1 MADIRLSDIQAA
13 AERIRGLIHRT
24 PVLTSRTFDAL
35 AGASV
40 FFKCEN
46 FQRGGA
52 FKIRGAANFILSI
65 PEADLPRGVVTY
77 SSGNHG
83 QAVAIVAESLGIPAT
98 IVMPADAPV
107 LKLEATRAHGAR
119 IVTYDRA
126 TEDRE
131 AIGKRIAD
139 ETGATIVPPYD
150 HPWTIA
156 GQGTAALE
164 LLDEAPDLDALVI
177 PIGGG
182 GLISG
187 SSIAARALRPG
198 IRIFGVE
205 PEQGNDTLLSLRAH
219 ERVGIP
225 LPETIADGL
234 RASQPGAIT
243 FPLIQENVDDVI
255 LVSDAEIRAAMK
267 FLLMRMKILVEP
279 SGAASAAAVMH
290 GKLPKGIHEDRRD
303 SFGWKRGSR
312 GIANV
317 GLVAGFFEKAA
328 LECAIQQVLRQ
339 FERQLLEVHQID
351 GV

>member
-1 MADIRLSDIQAA
+1 MSAVHFSEIQSA
-13 AERIRGLIHRT
+13 AERISGLVRRT
-24 PVLTSRTFDAL
+24 PVFASRTFDAL
-35 AGASV
+35 AGARV

-46 FQRGGA
+46 FQRAGA
-52 FKIRGAANFILSI
+52 FKIRGASNFILSI
-65 PEADLPRGVVTY
+65 PKDHLPRGVVTY

-83 QAVAIVAESLGIPAT
+83 QAVAIVAESIGIPAT
-98 IVMPADAPV
+98 IVMPADAPA

-126 TEDRE
+126 HEDRE
-131 AIGKRIAD
+131 AIGQRIAA

-164 LLDEAPDLDALVI
+164 LLAEVPDLDALVV

-187 SSIAARALRPG
+187 SSIAAHAIRAG
-198 IRIFGVE
+198 IRVFGVE
-205 PEQGNDTLLSLRAH
+205 PEQGNDALLSFRAG
-219 ERVGIP
+219 ERIGIP

-234 RASQPGAIT
+234 RATKPGALT
-243 FPLIQENVDDVI
+243 FPIIQQHVQDIVLVTDD
-255 LVSDAEIRAAMK
+255 EIRAAMK

-290 GKLPKGIHEDRRD
+290 GKLPSGIPNIGVIL
-303 SFGWKRGSR
+303 SGG
-312 GIANV
+312 NV
-317 GLVAGFFEKAA
+317 DLDCV
-328 LECAIQQVLRQ
+328 
-339 FERQLLEVHQID
+339 
-351 GV
+351 

>member
-1 MADIRLSDIQAA
+1 VPPIQSDDIQLSDIQAA
-13 AERIRGLIHRT
+13 AERTRGLVHRT
-24 PVLTSRTFDAL
+24 PVFTSRTFDAL
-35 AGASV
+35 AGARV

-52 FKIRGAANFILSI
+52 FKIRGASNFILSI
-65 PEADLPRGVVTY
+65 PKDHLPRGVVTY

-83 QAVAIVAESLGIPAT
+83 QAVAIAAESLGVPTA
-98 IVMPADAPV
+98 IVMPADAPAS
-107 LKLEATRAHGAR
+107 KLAATRSHGAR

-131 AIGKRIAD
+131 AIAVRIAN

-164 LLDEAPDLDALVI
+164 LLAEIPDLDALVV

-187 SSIAARALRPG
+187 SCIAAHAIRPG

-205 PEQGNDTLLSLRAH
+205 PAQGNDTLLSLRAGQ
-219 ERVGIP
+219 RIAIP

-234 RASQPGAIT
+234 RAAKPGEIT
-243 FPLIQENVDDVI
+243 FPIVQKHVEDI
-255 LVSDAEIRAAMK
+255 ALVSDSEIRDAMS
-267 FLLMRMKILVEP
+267 FLLTRMKILVEP
-279 SGAASAAAVMH
+279 SGAAPAAAVMQK
-290 GKLPKGIHEDRRD
+290 KLPYGIQKVGVIL
-303 SFGWKRGSR
+303 SGG
-312 GIANV
+312 NV
-317 GLVAGFFEKAA
+317 DL
-328 LECAIQQVLRQ
+328 
-339 FERQLLEVHQID
+339 
-351 GV
+351 